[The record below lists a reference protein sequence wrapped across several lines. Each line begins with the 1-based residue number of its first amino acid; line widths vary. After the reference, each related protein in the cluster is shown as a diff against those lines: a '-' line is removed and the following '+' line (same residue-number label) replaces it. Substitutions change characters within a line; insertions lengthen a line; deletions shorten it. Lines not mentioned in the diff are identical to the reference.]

1 VGQTRFAPNESFW
14 LEAIDRERL
23 EPALEGEVRAD
34 VVCLGGGYTSLVCA
48 YLLKKRNPG
57 LEVAVVEAS
66 YVGFGASG
74 RNGGMALHEPHLE
87 RLARRGGSA
96 IRFTY
101 DETVATIDF
110 VDSLSK
116 EEGFD
121 CELERTGYLEIALWP
136 RHQRRNEE
144 KERACRAVGIELETL
159 DRERMQAAI
168 RSERFVGALHYPKA
182 AMLHPG
188 KYVSGLKKA
197 ALARSV
203 RLFERSPVERV
214 IESDGGIEV
223 RTARGRL
230 RTERLVVGL
239 NAYLPAAR
247 LGVVRDR
254 AVTLFSFIILTEPLS
269 DRHWRTI
276 GWAGRQG
283 YTDKRRIHNYV
294 RLTGKRILFGGRVR
308 YHFGLES
315 PQGISAIYETLR
327 KELLATFPS
336 LSDVGITHR
345 WCGPVAITWRRTPEI
360 GRTGRRGNIL
370 YALGYSGMGVSLATL
385 SGRVLADLIE
395 GNEDRWKDLLYLHD
409 PVVPLPPEPFRF
421 LGFQGGYYGM
431 RIQDAIDRK
440 LP

>member
-1 VGQTRFAPNESFW
+1 MGQANVVPNESFW
-14 LEAIDRERL
+14 LEAIDREHL
-23 EPALEGEVRAD
+23 EPPLEADLEAD

-57 LEVAVVEAS
+57 LEVAVVEAN

-87 RLARRGGSA
+87 RLAKRGRSA

-110 VDSLSK
+110 IDSLSK

-136 RHQRRNEE
+136 RHQRKNEE

-159 DRERMQAAI
+159 DREKMQSTI

-188 KYVSGLKKA
+188 RYVAGLKKA
-197 ALARSV
+197 ALARRV
-203 RLFERSPVERV
+203 RIFEQSPVESV
-214 IESDGGIEV
+214 VENEGGTEV

-230 RTERLVVGL
+230 RCEHLVVGL

-254 AVTLFSFIILTEPLS
+254 AISLFSFITLTEPLS
-269 DRHWRTI
+269 DAHWKAI
-276 GWAGRQG
+276 GWVGRQG

-315 PQGISAIYETLR
+315 PGSIAEIYETLR

-336 LSDVGITHR
+336 LSGVEITHR
-345 WCGPVAITWRRTPEI
+345 WCGPVAITWRRAPEI
-360 GRTGRRGNIL
+360 GRTGRRRNIF

-395 GNEDRWKDLLYLHD
+395 GNDDRWKDLLYLHD
-409 PVVPLPPEPFRF
+409 PVMPLPPEPFRF

-431 RIQDAIDRK
+431 RIRDALDRR

>member
-1 VGQTRFAPNESFW
+1 VGQTGFVPNESFW
-14 LEAIDRERL
+14 LEAIDRDHL
-23 EPALEGEVRAD
+23 EPALEGERRAD

-57 LEVAVVEAS
+57 LEVAVVEAN

-74 RNGGMALHEPHLE
+74 RNGGMALHEPHLG
-87 RLARRGGSA
+87 RLSRRGRIA

-110 VDSLSK
+110 IDALSK
-116 EEGFD
+116 EEEFD
-121 CELERTGYLEIALWP
+121 CELERTGYLEVALWP
-136 RHQRRNEE
+136 RHQRKNEE
-144 KERACRAVGIELETL
+144 KERACRAAGIELETL
-159 DRERMQAAI
+159 DRETMRNKI

-188 KYVSGLKKA
+188 KYVAGLKKA
-197 ALARSV
+197 ALSRRV
-203 RLFERSPVERV
+203 RVFEGSPVESVFENEGR
-214 IESDGGIEV
+214 IEI
-223 RTARGRL
+223 RTARGSL
-230 RTERLVVGL
+230 RCERLVVGL

-247 LGVVRDR
+247 LGVVRDK
-254 AVTLFSFIILTEPLS
+254 AISLFSFITLTEPLS
-269 DRHWRTI
+269 DAHWRTI

-283 YTDKRRIHNYV
+283 YSDCRRVHNYV

-315 PQGISAIYETLR
+315 FEGMKEIYQTLR
-327 KELLATFPS
+327 EELLATFPS
-336 LSDVGITHR
+336 LSDVEITHR
-345 WCGPVAITWRRTPEI
+345 WCGPVAITWRRAPSI
-360 GRTGRRGNIL
+360 GRTGRQRNIF

-385 SGRVLADLIE
+385 SGRVLADLVE
-395 GNEDRWKDLLYLHD
+395 GNDERWEDLLYLHD
-409 PVVPLPPEPFRF
+409 PVMPLPPEPFRF

-431 RIQDAIDRK
+431 RIQDEIDRR